1 MVAGITTVCSA
12 ILLFGAGFHFYW
24 GCGGRV
30 GVAVALPQRADG
42 TQAFESNPAGAILV
56 AVFLTGS
63 FLLVLALAGLID
75 LPVPQRWLR
84 VAVLSLSA
92 LFLARALSWYKYVGL
107 FKSIRRT
114 RFAKYDT
121 WLYSP
126 LCLLLS
132 LSLMGAAL
140 LFGPQ

>member
-1 MVAGITTVCSA
+1 MVAGITIVCAA

-30 GVAVALPQRADG
+30 GSAVALPQRPDG
-42 TQAFESNPAGAILV
+42 AQAFQSNPAGAILV
-56 AVFLTGS
+56 ALFLVGI
-63 FLLVLALAGLID
+63 LVLVLALSGAIS

-84 VAVLSLSA
+84 LGALLLSI
-92 LFLARALSWYKYVGL
+92 LFLARALSWYKYVGF
-107 FKSIRRT
+107 FKSIRST

-121 WLYSP
+121 WMYSP

-132 LSLMGAAL
+132 LGLMAAAI
-140 LFGPQ
+140 LFSPA

>member
-1 MVAGITTVCSA
+1 MIAGITIICAA

-30 GVAVALPQRADG
+30 GSAVALPQRVDG
-42 TQAFESNPAGAILV
+42 TQAFEPNPAGALLV
-56 AVFLTGS
+56 AVFLIGVL
-63 FLLVLALAGLID
+63 LLVLALSGLIH
-75 LPVPQRWLR
+75 LPAPQRWLR
-84 VAVLSLSA
+84 VAVILLSI

-107 FKSIRRT
+107 FKSIRNT

-132 LSLMGAAL
+132 LSLIGVAL
-140 LFGPQ
+140 LFSPS

>member
-1 MVAGITTVCSA
+1 MVAGITIVCAA

-30 GVAVALPQRADG
+30 GSAVALPQRSDG
-42 TQAFESNPAGAILV
+42 AQAFQSNPAGAILV
-56 AVFLTGS
+56 ALFLVGI
-63 FLLVLALAGLID
+63 LVLVLALSGAIG

-84 VAVLSLSA
+84 LGALLLSI
-92 LFLARALSWYKYVGL
+92 LFLARALSWYKYVGF
-107 FKSIRRT
+107 FKSVRST

-121 WLYSP
+121 WMYSP

-132 LSLMGAAL
+132 LGLMAAAI
-140 LFGPQ
+140 LFSPA